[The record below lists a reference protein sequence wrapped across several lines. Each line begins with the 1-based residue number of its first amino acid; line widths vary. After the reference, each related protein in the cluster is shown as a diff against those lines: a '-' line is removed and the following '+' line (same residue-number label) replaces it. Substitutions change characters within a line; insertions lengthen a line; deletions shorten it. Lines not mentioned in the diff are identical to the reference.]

1 MPGHSLFFLLG
12 AFVLLII
19 IPFFIIRDIKSG
31 KQLVDIFTS
40 NMKFLLLMLI
50 FVGEVLRSILST
62 ESMNFFNQTLF
73 LFFMMFGVTPAIFL
87 MVYHFKNDIK
97 KLSNPKEYKYYWVYK
112 IRYIIITIV
121 AFIFMGSLYKFYLI
135 YKLVY

>member
-1 MPGHSLFFLLG
+1 
-12 AFVLLII
+12 
-19 IPFFIIRDIKSG
+19 
-31 KQLVDIFTS
+31 
-40 NMKFLLLMLI
+40 MKFLLLMLI